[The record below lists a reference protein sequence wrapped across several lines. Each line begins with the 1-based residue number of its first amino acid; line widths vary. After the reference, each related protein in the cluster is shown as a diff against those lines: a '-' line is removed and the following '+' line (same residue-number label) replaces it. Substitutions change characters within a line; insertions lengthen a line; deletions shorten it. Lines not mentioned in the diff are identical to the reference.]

1 MSETNIEKSHICPN
15 CNYSAKVAG
24 QRFYE
29 MEWNFHIETR
39 KCKNCNRLF
48 DNIVTKTVPNDE
60 ISTLSAEYYSE
71 NEPKQDFTEEIKE
84 YASFLSMTKGVDKK
98 NVKCRWCGSVKNE
111 VWRKENPICPK
122 CGEKMKISKDKQ
134 LTTVTA
140 NEFSTFKDVIGCAP
154 KVIPYL
160 TEPTCS
166 ICRHL
171 QQIIAE
177 IEREFPNEY
186 KFVEFDYDYALQ
198 QRITSKFKLRFFPT
212 LLTFKNGKYVG
223 QFTNYDSKPDLLMKL
238 GERFERI
245 E

>member
-1 MSETNIEKSHICPN
+1 MSDLNSEKDYICSK
-15 CNYSAKVAG
+15 CNFTAQVAG
-24 QRFYE
+24 KRYYE
-29 MEWNFHIETR
+29 IEWNFHIETR
-39 KCKNCNRLF
+39 KCKSCNRLF
-48 DNIVTKTVPNDE
+48 DNIVTKTVSTDE
-60 ISTLSAEYYSE
+60 ISTLSAEYYSK
-71 NEPKQDFTEEIKE
+71 NETKQDFTEEIKE
-84 YASFLSMTKGVDKK
+84 YASFLSNIKGVDKK

-134 LTTVTA
+134 LPTVTA

-154 KVIPYL
+154 KVIAYL

-171 QQIIAE
+171 QLIIAE

-198 QRITSKFKLRFFPT
+198 QRINSKFKLRFFPT

-223 QFTNYDSKPDLLMKL
+223 QFTNYDSKPDLLKKL
-238 GERFERI
+238 SKRFEKN
-245 E
+245 